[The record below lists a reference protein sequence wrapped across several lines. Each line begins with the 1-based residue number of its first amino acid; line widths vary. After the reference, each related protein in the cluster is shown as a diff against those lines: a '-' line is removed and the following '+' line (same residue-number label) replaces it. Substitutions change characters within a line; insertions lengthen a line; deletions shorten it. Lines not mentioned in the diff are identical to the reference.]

1 MNETMR
7 RIFIMMATAIIIII
21 MGLACA
27 VNTEAATVKYAKSVG
42 DFNYSHRYVLE
53 AAEYPMSQ
61 TKKVDEWV
69 ATPNSTGWMDLKKY
83 TESTADSKHQIWYI
97 DNHEQQLTDGIFY
110 PVTAPTYT
118 ITNTDPL
125 SPSSNAFMG
134 RAVTY
139 TSKGF
144 YRQSEIYGTFDP
156 CYEHFSSPAQRYKIV
171 KVRTDA
177 KTKRTVFKFVN
188 SKSGKAL
195 CAGGYGLFYVRIVE

>member
-1 MNETMR
+1 MKKFMT
-7 RIFIMMATAIIIII
+7 ITITATIIIL

-27 VNTEAATVKYAKSVG
+27 VNTEAATNKYTKSIS
-42 DFNYSHRYVLE
+42 DFNYNHRYVLE
-53 AAEYPMSQ
+53 AVEYPKSQ
-61 TKKVDEWV
+61 TTKIPGYV
-69 ATPNSTGWMDLKKY
+69 ATPDANGWMGLKKY
-83 TESTADSKHQIWYI
+83 SASTAESKHQIWYI

-134 RAVTY
+134 RAITY

-177 KTKRTVFKFVN
+177 KTGRVIFKFIN
-188 SKSGKAL
+188 QKSGKAL
-195 CAGGYGLFYVRIVE
+195 AAGGYAFFYVRIVE

>member
-1 MNETMR
+1 MKKFMT
-7 RIFIMMATAIIIII
+7 ITITATIIIL

-27 VNTEAATVKYAKSVG
+27 VNTEAATVKYAKSVS
-42 DFNYSHRYVLE
+42 DFNYNHRYVLE
-53 AAEYPMSQ
+53 AVEYPKSQ
-61 TKKVDEWV
+61 TTKIPGYV
-69 ATPNSTGWMDLKKY
+69 ATPDANGWMGLKKY
-83 TESTADSKHQIWYI
+83 SASTAESKHQIWYI